1 MSSRTNSVLL
11 AVAFAALASVC
22 GTAFAET
29 VYVQAKS
36 AKLRAGKTSLDR
48 VVADLAYGQ
57 PVDVL
62 RRDGDWVEVK
72 TSSGAIG
79 WLFANK
85 VGATKPAGDDKA
97 LAFLGKSMRHGEAGE
112 VTASAGARG
121 LDKASESYANRT
133 GITKEHRDAVDR
145 MTAYTLSD
153 QEVED
158 FLKAGKLGEYR

>member
-1 MSSRTNSVLL
+1 MSSRTNRSLI
-11 AVAFAALASVC
+11 AVAAIVFAAVC

-29 VYVQAKS
+29 AYVQAKS

-48 VVADLAYGQ
+48 VVADLTYGQ
-57 PVDVL
+57 AIDIL

-72 TSSGAIG
+72 TSSGASG

-85 VGATKPAGDDKA
+85 VSATKPAGGDNA
-97 LAFLGKSMRHGEAGE
+97 LAFLGKSMRRGEAGE

-145 MTAYTLSD
+145 MTAYSLSD